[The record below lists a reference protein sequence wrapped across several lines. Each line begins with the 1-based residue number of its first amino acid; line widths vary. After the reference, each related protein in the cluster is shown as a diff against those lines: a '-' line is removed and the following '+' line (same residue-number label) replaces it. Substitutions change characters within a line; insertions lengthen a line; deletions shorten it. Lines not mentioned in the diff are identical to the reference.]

1 MTFFNWKT
9 FAVGM
14 LIVMMFATGKIA
26 SHEKKRA
33 DAAESNLARA
43 TSTIADLTT
52 RQRDVAALDAKY
64 TGELQIAHATIEV
77 LQRDVAAGDKRL
89 HINATCKPVSKPT
102 SAAGVDDATG
112 PGLTDAAERNYFD
125 LRQRIETSGK
135 MIAGLQDYIR
145 QQCWRGN

>member
-1 MTFFNWKT
+1 MTFFNLKT

-14 LIVMMFATGKIA
+14 LIVMMVITAKIA

-33 DAAESNLARA
+33 EAAEFNLAQA

-64 TGELQIAHATIEV
+64 TGELQIAHATIEG

-89 HINATCKPVSKPT
+89 HINATCKPVSKPS
-102 SAAGVDDATG
+102 SAAGVDDADSAR
-112 PGLTDAAERNYFD
+112 LTDAAQRDYFT
-125 LRQRIETSGK
+125 LRERIETSGK
-135 MIAGLQDYIR
+135 MIAGLQDYIGKL
-145 QQCWRGN
+145 CKP